1 MHADFSYSKKNGKS
15 LSLLLGHLFILRASI
30 RFFVL
35 TFFHQLFVYDMYYF
49 QVSMSS
55 SNRNSLNFHQNHPL
69 QLPSSLNE
77 SKELINDLEIA
88 NRRYRRFS
96 NVSDAVSRKLST
108 TIGWRTVSVQEIVNQ
123 SKSLCGQ
130 FIRIRLKRNGVQN
143 KRMGL
148 QRLRSMLS
156 LQNVSIHGQ
165 ASQTVCEVF
174 AQLHIIGLELERMQ
188 LSLYTG
194 VCRQVR

>member
-1 MHADFSYSKKNGKS
+1 MSFPAVS
-15 LSLLLGHLFILRASI
+15 LSSNTRGPLA
-30 RFFVL
+30 
-35 TFFHQLFVYDMYYF
+35 FH
-49 QVSMSS
+49 
-55 SNRNSLNFHQNHPL
+55 HQNLHFPA
-69 QLPSSLNE
+69 SLNE
-77 SKELINDLEIA
+77 SKELISDLEIA

-156 LQNVSIHGQ
+156 LQTVSG
-165 ASQTVCEVF
+165 AATQTVCEVF
-174 AQLHIIGLELERMQ
+174 AQLHIIG
-188 LSLYTG
+188 
-194 VCRQVR
+194 